1 MIVDADDGALR
12 VGEAGREEEVQ
23 THSEPV
29 LQESQGH
36 RQHLLLLVRRVYSP
50 PRNWCRREQQNHA
63 TKTWTVHEHDENRLR
78 SQTQSRFRQNIQ
90 STCKHYYLYLH
101 TLTIQMLPK
110 VI

>member
-50 PRNWCRREQQNHA
+50 PRN
-63 TKTWTVHEHDENRLR
+63 
-78 SQTQSRFRQNIQ
+78 
-90 STCKHYYLYLH
+90 
-101 TLTIQMLPK
+101 
-110 VI
+110 